1 MNLTERMWEISRLD
15 REIEA
20 LKRPPRTVLPFQKP
34 VPNPELSK
42 LQVERHNHA
51 CVIRNS

>member
-20 LKRPPRTVLPFQKP
+20 LKRPARTVLPLQKP
-34 VPNPELSK
+34 VPNPELNR
-42 LQVERHNHA
+42 LQVERHNHVK
-51 CVIRNS
+51 VIQNS